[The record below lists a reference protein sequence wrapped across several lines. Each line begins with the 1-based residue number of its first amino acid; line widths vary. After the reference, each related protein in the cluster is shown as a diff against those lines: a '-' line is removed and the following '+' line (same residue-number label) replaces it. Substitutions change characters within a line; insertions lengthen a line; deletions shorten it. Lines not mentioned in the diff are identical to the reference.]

1 MAKWHKAVLAAA
13 LGVAVTAAAG
23 LAVAQADIIKTRQEG
38 MKAQGAAMA
47 AIKKVVDENGPA
59 ANAVAP
65 AETIAAT
72 AVKVPGLF
80 PKGSDKGAETW
91 AKPEIWANWADF
103 EKQAAA
109 SKAAAEKLAA
119 SAKAG
124 NMDAVKADF
133 AALGGTCGS
142 CHRPY
147 RTPKS

>member
-1 MAKWHKAVLAAA
+1 MAKYRNSVFAAVI
-13 LGVAVTAAAG
+13 G
-23 LAVAQADIIKTRQEG
+23 LAVAAVGGLAFAQADVIKTRQEG

-72 AVKVPGLF
+72 SGKVPALF
-80 PKGSDKGAETW
+80 PAGSDKGAETW
-91 AKPEIWANWADF
+91 AKPEIWANKSDF
-103 EKQAAA
+103 DMKAMNA
-109 SKAAAEKLAA
+109 KAAAEKLAA

-133 AALGGTCGS
+133 AALGGTCGA

-147 RTPKS
+147 RTPKN

>member
-65 AETIAAT
+65 AETIAADMQVRIPLGENLSMLAGLLGAWPI
-72 AVKVPGLF
+72 AVSTYL
-80 PKGSDKGAETW
+80 
-91 AKPEIWANWADF
+91 
-103 EKQAAA
+103 A
-109 SKAAAEKLAA
+109 SKIFADQVEDFTTIIYRLEGTWENPQ
-119 SAKAG
+119 AG
-124 NMDAVKADF
+124 FEAPSEEVNE
-133 AALGGTCGS
+133 
-142 CHRPY
+142 
-147 RTPKS
+147 